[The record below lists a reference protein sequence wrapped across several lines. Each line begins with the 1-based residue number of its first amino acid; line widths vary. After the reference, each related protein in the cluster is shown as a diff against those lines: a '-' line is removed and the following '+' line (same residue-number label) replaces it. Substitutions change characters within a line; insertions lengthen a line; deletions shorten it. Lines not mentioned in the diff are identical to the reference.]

1 MRVGRTFPVAAVVLF
16 AGTAAAAGPNDP
28 DPARQKAAQQKV
40 QGKVADAARRTA
52 STLDAMAYQRLSP
65 TGEQKMLDEVADG
78 LKGLTLEEIE
88 KVLGH
93 LDAAAAAP
101 DPATAD
107 REQLKA
113 YEEHRRVVSRLRGLL
128 VKLDVV
134 KNLDEAAARLDRAAD
149 DQLTVNGE
157 TLGAAARRAGRNRG
171 LAEAKDDLADKQGAL
186 GNEVGSVLKQ
196 IEAMLPS
203 LNAEQK
209 ARAEKADLKA
219 RGEKLAAD
227 LPATTRTVGRGEFD
241 DAAER
246 QRRHAK
252 ELKDLA
258 AALRAPPGDQ
268 LAALK
273 AARAKVDAAAK
284 AQEQVNKDTAGKP
297 DQPEDEDR
305 PGRRERP
312 EAKVAKGQE
321 LANAQT
327 KAEFATRDAR
337 KTTEPVA
344 PEVADGLK
352 PAETQQWRAE
362 DKLRAGD
369 LNTAKEPQVKALDA
383 LKAAR
388 DELDKRIAAAEQ
400 AKNDP
405 LAAVKQAGE
414 QIDKLIADQK
424 DAAAKTDEAAE
435 DDAKLKDAAKAQ
447 QDVGKKTEALRDAP
461 LPPNDGVKD
470 ALAKAAEAMKQADK
484 DLAAKNPEAAKPDQQ
499 DAVKALED
507 AKKALDQQAAAIEKR
522 RDDIAKLEEAKK
534 KLDDLAKAEKNVAD
548 DAKKAA
554 ADAKPD
560 PKDPAKELKQPDTKG
575 LADKQGD
582 LQKPTDDVAKD
593 LKDAAPEAAQK
604 AAEAGKQQEGAK
616 QDLAKNDPMKGA
628 EKAADAAQ
636 KLAEAGKE
644 VDQKLAEKR
653 GQEANDQQALQPDAA
668 DPNNTQQQLAKA
680 AEQAMKA
687 ADKANEAAKALNQK
701 PDGQP
706 QKPMPG
712 QPTLNE
718 MQRQVA
724 KESDAAQQGEAAKA
738 AGEAA
743 QALDKNDLPAAVDQQ
758 QKALDALKE
767 AAKNQPADAKPM
779 AGQKAPGQLA
789 QDQQKLLDA
798 TKALQ
803 QSQQATEAAKAA
815 LAQAQANAPMA
826 VQPQLDQAGE
836 ALKQAGDQLGQ
847 GQPGQ
852 AGQNQEQAAD
862 ALGQAMEALK
872 AAGMGQGQPGEPGMG
887 EPMPGQGQKPGQPGQ
902 GKEPGKGQQPGQKPG
917 DQPGPGEPQ
926 NEGVSQGDQNGPEKL
941 KNAASSGTM
950 KGGDGGF
957 IHLRKKERD
966 SVRQAGGDQ
975 FPAEFRELIK
985 QYNINIKKT
994 DPAPATTSPARPP
1007 GPPAG
1012 GKK

>member
-1 MRVGRTFPVAAVVLF
+1 MLAGRPVLLSTAVLLF
-16 AGTAAAAGPNDP
+16 AGLAVAGPTDP
-28 DPARQKAAQQKV
+28 NPAKQKSAQQKV

-52 STLDAMAYQRLSP
+52 STLDAMAYQRLSASAE
-65 TGEQKMLDEVADG
+65 GKLLDEVAGG
-78 LKGLTLEEIE
+78 LKGLTEEEIAA
-88 KVLGH
+88 VLTH

-107 REQLKA
+107 REQLQA
-113 YEEHRRVVSRLRGLL
+113 YQDHRRVVSKLRGLM
-128 VKLDVV
+128 VKLEVV

-157 TLGAAARRAGRNRG
+157 TLASAARKAGRNRG
-171 LAEAKDDLADKQGAL
+171 LTEAKEDLADKQAAL
-186 GNEVGSVLKQ
+186 GNEVGAVLKQ
-196 IEAMLPS
+196 VEGLLPS
-203 LNAEQK
+203 LNTEQK

-219 RGEKLAAD
+219 RTEKLTGE
-227 LPATTRTVGRGEFD
+227 LPATAKTVGRGEFD

-258 AALRAPPGDQ
+258 AALRTPPGDQ

-273 AARAKVDAAAK
+273 AARAKVDAATK
-284 AQEQVNKDTAGKP
+284 AQEQVNKDTARKP
-297 DQPEDEDR
+297 EQPEDEDR
-305 PGRRERP
+305 PVRRQRP
-312 EAKVAKGQE
+312 EEKVAKGQE

-337 KTTEPVA
+337 KMTEPVA

-352 PAETQQWRAE
+352 PAENQQWKAE
-362 DKLRAGD
+362 DKLRTGD
-369 LNTAKEPQVKALDA
+369 LNNAKDPQNKALDA

-405 LAAVKQAGE
+405 LAAVKQMGE
-414 QIDKLIADQK
+414 QIDKLIQDQK
-424 DAAAKTDEAAE
+424 DAAAKTDEAAK
-435 DDAKLKDAAKAQ
+435 DADKLKDAAKAQ
-447 QDVGKKTEALRDAP
+447 QDVGKKTDDLQKAP
-461 LPPNDGVKD
+461 APPNEKVQD
-470 ALAKAAEAMKQADK
+470 ALAKAAEAMKKADK
-484 DLAAKNPEAAKPDQQ
+484 DLAAKNPDAAKPDQK

-534 KLDDLAKAEKNVAD
+534 KLDELAKAEKGVAD
-548 DAKKAA
+548 DAQKAA
-554 ADAKPD
+554 NDAKPD
-560 PKDPAKELKQPDTKG
+560 PKDPGKEPKQPDTKG
-575 LADKQGD
+575 LADKQND
-582 LQKPTDDVAKD
+582 LQKPTADLAKD
-593 LKDAAPEAAQK
+593 LKDTAPEAAQK
-604 AAEAGKQQEGAK
+604 ADEAGKQQEGAK
-616 QDLAKNDPMKGA
+616 QDLAKNDPEKGA
-628 EKAADAAQ
+628 EKAADAAK
-636 KLAEAGKE
+636 KLDEASKA
-644 VDQKLAEKR
+644 VDQQLAEKR
-653 GQEANDQQALQPDAA
+653 GQEANDQQALKPDAA
-668 DPNNTQQQLAKA
+668 DPMNTQQQLAKA

-687 ADKANEAAKALNQK
+687 ADQAKEAAKNLNDAK
-701 PDGQP
+701 PMNGQP
-706 QKPMPG
+706 QKPVQG
-712 QPTLNE
+712 QPSLNE
-718 MQRQVA
+718 LQKQVA
-724 KESDAAQQGEAAKA
+724 KESDAAKQDDAAKA
-738 AGEAA
+738 ANEAA
-743 QALDKNDLPAAVDQQ
+743 QALDKGDLAAATEQQ
-758 QKALDALKE
+758 QKALDALNE

-803 QSQQATEAAKAA
+803 QSQKANEAAKAA

-836 ALKQAGDQLGQ
+836 ALKQAGEQLGQ

-887 EPMPGQGQKPGQPGQ
+887 QPMPGQGQQPGQ
-902 GKEPGKGQQPGQKPG
+902 GKEPGKGQPGKGQQPG
-917 DQPGPGEPQ
+917 DQPGQSDQAE
-926 NEGVSQGDQNGPEKL
+926 NEGVSQADQNGGEKL
-941 KNAASSGTM
+941 KNAASSGAM

-957 IHLRKKERD
+957 IHLRKRERD
-966 SVRQAGGDQ
+966 SVRQAGGEQ

-994 DPAPATTSPARPP
+994 DPAPAKPAA
-1007 GPPAG
+1007 PPA
-1012 GKK
+1012 KK

>member
-1 MRVGRTFPVAAVVLF
+1 MPAGPFRLAAVVVALS
-16 AGTAAAAGPNDP
+16 AGTAVAADDPN
-28 DPARQKAAQQKV
+28 PAKQRKAQEKV

-52 STLDAMAYQRLSP
+52 SALDAMAFQRLSS
-65 TGEQKMLDEVADG
+65 TAEQQMLDEVAGG
-78 LKGLTLEEIE
+78 LKGLTEEEIAA
-88 KVLGH
+88 VLGH

-113 YEEHRRVVSRLRGLL
+113 YEEHRRVVGRLRGLL
-128 VKLDVV
+128 LKLDVV

-157 TLGAAARRAGRNRG
+157 TLASAARRAGRNRG
-171 LAEAKDDLADKQGAL
+171 LTESKEDLADKQASL
-186 GNEVGSVLKQ
+186 GNEVGAVLKQ
-196 IEAMLPS
+196 IEAVLPS

-209 ARAEKADLKA
+209 ARAEKAELKA

-227 LPATTRTVGRGEFD
+227 MPSTARTVGRGEFE

-258 AALRAPPGDQ
+258 AALRSPPGDP

-284 AQEQVNKDTAGKP
+284 AQEKVNQDTAKKP
-297 DQPEDEDR
+297 EANEDDEDR
-305 PGRRERP
+305 PVRRQRP
-312 EAKVAKGQE
+312 EEKVAKGQE

-337 KTTEPVA
+337 KATEPAA
-344 PEVADGLK
+344 PDVADGLK
-352 PAETQQWRAE
+352 PAENQQWKAE

-369 LNTAKEPQVKALDA
+369 LNSAKEPQDKALDS

-405 LAAVKQAGE
+405 LAAVKQMAE
-414 QIDKLIADQK
+414 QLDQLIKDQK
-424 DAAAKTDEAAE
+424 DAAAKTDEAAK
-435 DDAKLKDAAKAQ
+435 DADHLKDATKAQ
-447 QDVGKKTEALRDAP
+447 QDVGKKTDALQKAP
-461 LPPNDGVKD
+461 TPPNEKAQE

-484 DLAAKNPEAAKPDQQ
+484 DLAAKNPEAAKPDQK

-534 KLDDLAKAEKNVAD
+534 KLDELAKAEKGVAD
-548 DAKKAA
+548 DAQKAA

-560 PKDPAKELKQPDTKG
+560 PKDPAKTEPKQPDTKG

-582 LQKPTDDVAKD
+582 LQKPTADVAKD

-604 AAEAGKQQEGAK
+604 ADEAGQHQEGAK
-616 QDLAKNDPMKGA
+616 QDLAKNDPKAGA
-628 EKAADAAQ
+628 EKAADAAK
-636 KLAEAGKE
+636 KLDEAGKA
-644 VDQKLAEKR
+644 VDQQLAEKR

-668 DPNNTQQQLAKA
+668 DPTNTQQQLAKA

-687 ADKANEAAKALNQK
+687 ADKAKEANAALNQQK
-701 PDGQP
+701 PMNGQP

-718 MQRQVA
+718 LQKQVA
-724 KESDAAQQGEAAKA
+724 KESDAAKQDDAAEAAN
-738 AGEAA
+738 EAA
-743 QALDKNDLPAAVDQQ
+743 QALDKGDLPAAVQQQ
-758 QKALDALKE
+758 QKALDALNE
-767 AAKNQPADAKPM
+767 AAKGQPADAKPM
-779 AGQKAPGQLA
+779 DGQKAPGQLA
-789 QDQQKLLDA
+789 QDQKKLLDA

-887 EPMPGQGQKPGQPGQ
+887 QPMPGEGKGQQPGQ
-902 GKEPGKGQQPGQKPG
+902 GKEPGKGQKPGDKPG
-917 DQPGPGEPQ
+917 DQPGQGDQ
-926 NEGVSQGDQNGPEKL
+926 ADNEGVSQADQNGGEKL
-941 KNAASSGTM
+941 KSAASSGAV

-957 IHLRKKERD
+957 IHLRKRERD
-966 SVRQAGGDQ
+966 SVRQAGGEQ

-994 DPAPATTSPARPP
+994 DPAPATPAK
-1007 GPPAG
+1007 PAAPA
-1012 GKK
+1012 KK